1 MNTLFSAGC
10 GLWQTKP
17 FVRVSP
23 QPCPA
28 AGQSHNVG
36 QGCSISLGSA
46 WGCTGTV
53 TPGDKPSKPSPLRS
67 WRWHPISP
75 AEQGAPAGLGGA
87 GRCLPSVP
95 GHICRRA
102 KRKYQFLSLCM
113 NCKATAC
120 PSFGS
125 QFRTALRQRL
135 CNASGLQG
143 ASINH

>member
-87 GRCLPSVP
+87 FPASQGTSVGGP
-95 GHICRRA
+95 RENIN
-102 KRKYQFLSLCM
+102 FSLCV
-113 NCKATAC
+113 
-120 PSFGS
+120 
-125 QFRTALRQRL
+125 
-135 CNASGLQG
+135 
-143 ASINH
+143 